1 MTHQEVE
8 KLNILVLSFV
18 GDSVF
23 SLYVRKKLAEGEL
36 CKIEAMHKKA
46 SEIVSAGGQSK
57 FVEILESKFTEAE
70 KSVYMRARN
79 CKNHAQPK
87 SFSVAE
93 YRRATGFEAVLG
105 WLYLLGESA
114 RIDELLLVLEF

>member
-1 MTHQEVE
+1 MTKTEVE
-8 KLNILVLSFV
+8 RLGVLALSFV

-23 SLYVRKKLAEGEL
+23 SLYVRKRLAEGEL
-36 CKIEAMHKKA
+36 CKIEALHKKT

-57 FVEILESKFTEAE
+57 FVDILEEKFTEEE
-70 KSVYMRARN
+70 KSVYMRGRN

-87 SFSVAE
+87 SFSPRE

-105 WLYLLGESA
+105 YLYLLGQEE
-114 RIDELLLVLEF
+114 RLEELMSELGI